1 MTLEIKLK
9 RPSKV
14 YRPGEV
20 VKGSLLIETRS
31 DISHTGLFLNLEGIV
46 NMQLSSKSVGIFEAF
61 YNSVKP
67 IQLISINLE
76 VQKAGK
82 FPTGVTT
89 IPFEFPLKSK
99 SNKPLYDSYHGVF
112 ISVQYTLHA
121 ELRRGIL
128 NKPILKNLEFIM
140 EGDRV
145 AKNTDQPPI
154 PFTITP
160 QSLENIRE
168 IKSVPDF
175 KISGTLERA
184 VCDIEQPLQGTIMV
198 EHSAKPIKSVE
209 LQLVRVETCGCAEG
223 YAKDATEIQNI
234 QIAEGDVMKGLA
246 IPVHMVFPRLFTCVT
261 TATNNFKIEFE
272 VNIVIVL
279 QDDHLITENFPIKLY
294 RPSK

>member
-1 MTLEIKLK
+1 MSLEIKLK
-9 RPSKV
+9 RASKI
-14 YRPGEV
+14 YHPGEV
-20 VKGSLLIETRS
+20 LKGSLLVETKS
-31 DISHTGLFLNLEGIV
+31 DISHTGLFLNLEGV
-46 NMQLSSKSVGIFEAF
+46 VSMQLSSKSVGIFEAF

-67 IQLISINLE
+67 IPLITVNLE

-82 FPTGVTT
+82 FPAGVTT
-89 IPFEFPLKSK
+89 IPFEFPLKAK
-99 SNKPLYDSYHGVF
+99 STRPLYDSYHGVF

-128 NKPILKNLEFIM
+128 NKPLLKSLEFIV
-140 EGDRV
+140 EGDKV
-145 AKNTDQPPI
+145 AKSTEESPI

-184 VCDIEQPLQGTIMV
+184 VCDIEQPLQGTISV
-198 EHSAKPIKSVE
+198 DHSAKPIKSIE

-234 QIAEGDVMKGLA
+234 QIAEGDVMRGLA
-246 IPVHMVFPRLFTCVT
+246 IPIHMVFPRLFTCVT
-261 TATNNFKIEFE
+261 TATNNFKIAFE

-294 RPSK
+294 RPRK